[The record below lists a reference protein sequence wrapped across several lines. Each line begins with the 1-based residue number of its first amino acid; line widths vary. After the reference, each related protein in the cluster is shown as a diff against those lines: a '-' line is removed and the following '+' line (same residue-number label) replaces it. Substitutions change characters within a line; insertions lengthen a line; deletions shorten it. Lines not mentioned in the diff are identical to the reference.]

1 MLPGQPEDR
10 SPDPAALPEDPE
22 DLYPGTA
29 AERTRLAWER
39 TAITFGV
46 VGLVMLRDEPVAGLI
61 VLAVTPLIWALARY
75 VSAVPPDRPEDR
87 SPAPVPALP
96 EDPED
101 LSPGT
106 AAERT
111 RLAWERTAIAFGA
124 VGLVMIREE
133 PVAGALVLAATPLI
147 WALGR
152 YVSSAAPP
160 QQRSRRLL
168 LVTVAV
174 TGVAVLAVVAAFIG
188 HGLTR
193 FR

>member
-1 MLPGQPEDR
+1 M
-10 SPDPAALPEDPE
+10 
-22 DLYPGTA
+22 
-29 AERTRLAWER
+29 
-39 TAITFGV
+39 
-46 VGLVMLRDEPVAGLI
+46 
-61 VLAVTPLIWALARY
+61 
-75 VSAVPPDRPEDR
+75 
-87 SPAPVPALP
+87 ALP

-111 RLAWERTAIAFGA
+111 RLAWERTAIGFGA
-124 VGLVMIREE
+124 VGLVMLREE

-152 YVSSAAPP
+152 YVSATAGP
-160 QQRSRRLL
+160 QARSRHLL

-174 TGVAVLAVVAAFIG
+174 TGVAVLAVIAAFIG

>member
-1 MLPGQPEDR
+1 M
-10 SPDPAALPEDPE
+10 
-22 DLYPGTA
+22 
-29 AERTRLAWER
+29 
-39 TAITFGV
+39 
-46 VGLVMLRDEPVAGLI
+46 
-61 VLAVTPLIWALARY
+61 
-75 VSAVPPDRPEDR
+75 
-87 SPAPVPALP
+87 ALP

-106 AAERT
+106 AGERT

-124 VGLVMIREE
+124 VGLAMLRRE
-133 PVAGALVLAATPLI
+133 PVAGVLVLAATPLI

-160 QQRSRRLL
+160 QARARRLL
-168 LVTVAV
+168 LVSVAV
-174 TGVAVLAVVAAFIG
+174 TGVAAVAVVAAFLG

>member
-1 MLPGQPEDR
+1 
-10 SPDPAALPEDPE
+10 
-22 DLYPGTA
+22 
-29 AERTRLAWER
+29 
-39 TAITFGV
+39 
-46 VGLVMLRDEPVAGLI
+46 LV
-61 VLAVTPLIWALARY
+61 
-75 VSAVPPDRPEDR
+75 
-87 SPAPVPALP
+87 ALP

-124 VGLVMIREE
+124 VGLVMLREE
-133 PVAGALVLAATPLI
+133 PVAGGLVLATTPLI

-152 YVSSAAPP
+152 YVSRTAVP
-160 QQRSRRLL
+160 QQRARRLL

-174 TGVAVLAVVAAFIG
+174 TGVAALAVVAAFIG
-188 HGLTR
+188 HGLAR

>member
-1 MLPGQPEDR
+1 
-10 SPDPAALPEDPE
+10 
-22 DLYPGTA
+22 
-29 AERTRLAWER
+29 
-39 TAITFGV
+39 V
-46 VGLVMLRDEPVAGLI
+46 
-61 VLAVTPLIWALARY
+61 
-75 VSAVPPDRPEDR
+75 
-87 SPAPVPALP
+87 ALP

-124 VGLVMIREE
+124 VGLVMLRDE

-152 YVSSAAPP
+152 YISGTAPP

-174 TGVAVLAVVAAFIG
+174 TGVAVLAAVAALIG

-193 FR
+193 LR

>member
-1 MLPGQPEDR
+1 M
-10 SPDPAALPEDPE
+10 
-22 DLYPGTA
+22 
-29 AERTRLAWER
+29 
-39 TAITFGV
+39 
-46 VGLVMLRDEPVAGLI
+46 
-61 VLAVTPLIWALARY
+61 
-75 VSAVPPDRPEDR
+75 
-87 SPAPVPALP
+87 ALP

-124 VGLVMIREE
+124 VGLAMLRGE
-133 PVAGALVLAATPLI
+133 PVAGALVLAVTPLI

-152 YVSSAAPP
+152 YVSSTAPP
-160 QQRSRRLL
+160 RERSRRLL
-168 LVTVAV
+168 LVTLAV
-174 TGVAVLAVVAAFIG
+174 TGVAVLALVAAFIG

>member
-1 MLPGQPEDR
+1 M
-10 SPDPAALPEDPE
+10 
-22 DLYPGTA
+22 
-29 AERTRLAWER
+29 
-39 TAITFGV
+39 
-46 VGLVMLRDEPVAGLI
+46 
-61 VLAVTPLIWALARY
+61 
-75 VSAVPPDRPEDR
+75 
-87 SPAPVPALP
+87 ALP

-106 AAERT
+106 AGERT

-124 VGLVMIREE
+124 VGLAMLRRE
-133 PVAGALVLAATPLI
+133 PVAGVLVLAATPLI

-160 QQRSRRLL
+160 RQRSRRLL

>member
-1 MLPGQPEDR
+1 
-10 SPDPAALPEDPE
+10 
-22 DLYPGTA
+22 
-29 AERTRLAWER
+29 
-39 TAITFGV
+39 V
-46 VGLVMLRDEPVAGLI
+46 
-61 VLAVTPLIWALARY
+61 
-75 VSAVPPDRPEDR
+75 
-87 SPAPVPALP
+87 ALP

-124 VGLVMIREE
+124 VGLAMLRGE
-133 PVAGALVLAATPLI
+133 PVAGALVLAVTPLI

-152 YVSSAAPP
+152 YVSSTAPP
-160 QQRSRRLL
+160 RERSRRLL
-168 LVTVAV
+168 LVTLAV
-174 TGVAVLAVVAAFIG
+174 TGVAVLALVAAFIG

>member
-1 MLPGQPEDR
+1 M
-10 SPDPAALPEDPE
+10 
-22 DLYPGTA
+22 
-29 AERTRLAWER
+29 
-39 TAITFGV
+39 
-46 VGLVMLRDEPVAGLI
+46 
-61 VLAVTPLIWALARY
+61 
-75 VSAVPPDRPEDR
+75 PPDRPEDR
-87 SPAPVPALP
+87 PPGAAPVLP

-174 TGVAVLAVVAAFIG
+174 TGVAVVAVVAALLG
-188 HGLTR
+188 HGVTR